1 MILAVDIG
9 NTNIVLGAIEGE
21 KILFLERMATDRSA
35 TEMEYLVRI
44 RSVLADKC
52 IDLVGLNTRNGARA
66 QIWLDVQGGNQE
78 WKLTRTELNVMLFL
92 YNNPAYDRAADIVSH
107 RGIAKSHVS
116 LSVASLE
123 EKGLLRRR
131 YSELDRR
138 TAHLELLEQG
148 QRIAAQAREKQVQ
161 YFSALYRGVSPE
173 ELEIWKNITQKV
185 WDNIKKLETAEEF
198 L

>member
-1 MILAVDIG
+1 MHF
-9 NTNIVLGAIEGE
+9 GAQYNY
-21 KILFLERMATDRSA
+21 FDTMASA
-35 TEMEYLVRI
+35 KKSYSRLLDPICQEWNL
-44 RSVLADKC
+44 
-52 IDLVGLNTRNGARA
+52 TRNE
-66 QIWLDVQGGNQE
+66 LD
-78 WKLTRTELNVMLFL
+78 VMLFL
-92 YNNPAYDRAADIVSH
+92 YNNPEFDRAADIVSH

-116 LSVASLE
+116 LSVANLE

-173 ELEIWKNITQKV
+173 ELEIWQNITQKV
-185 WDNIKKLETAEEF
+185 WDNIKNLEIAEEIV
-198 L
+198 

>member
-1 MILAVDIG
+1 MHFAAEFDYFE
-9 NTNIVLGAIEGE
+9 A
-21 KILFLERMATDRSA
+21 MASA
-35 TEMEYLVRI
+35 RKSYAKL
-44 RSVLADKC
+44 
-52 IDLVGLNTRNGARA
+52 
-66 QIWLDVQGGNQE
+66 LDPICQE
-78 WKLTRTELNVMLFL
+78 WKLTRNELDIMLFL
-92 YNNPAYDRAADIVSH
+92 YNNPAYDRAADIVSR

-131 YSELDRR
+131 FSEQDRR

-185 WDNIKKLETAEEF
+185 WDNIKNLENAADF
-198 L
+198 S

>member
-1 MILAVDIG
+1 
-9 NTNIVLGAIEGE
+9 
-21 KILFLERMATDRSA
+21 
-35 TEMEYLVRI
+35 
-44 RSVLADKC
+44 
-52 IDLVGLNTRNGARA
+52 
-66 QIWLDVQGGNQE
+66 
-78 WKLTRTELNVMLFL
+78 MLFL

-131 YSELDRR
+131 FSEQDRR

-185 WDNIKKLETAEEF
+185 WDNIKNLENAADF
-198 L
+198 S

>member
-1 MILAVDIG
+1 MHFSAEFNYFDAMASAQKSYAKL
-9 NTNIVLGAIEGE
+9 
-21 KILFLERMATDRSA
+21 LEP
-35 TEMEYLVRI
+35 I
-44 RSVLADKC
+44 C
-52 IDLVGLNTRNGARA
+52 
-66 QIWLDVQGGNQE
+66 QE
-78 WKLTRTELNVMLFL
+78 WKLTRTELNVIVFL
-92 YNNPAYDRAADIVSH
+92 YNNPGYDRAADIVAH

-161 YFSALYRGVSPE
+161 YFSALYRGVAPE

>member
-1 MILAVDIG
+1 MHLSTEFDYFEA
-9 NTNIVLGAIEGE
+9 
-21 KILFLERMATDRSA
+21 MASAKRSYSRL
-35 TEMEYLVRI
+35 MEPICQKWEL
-44 RSVLADKC
+44 
-52 IDLVGLNTRNGARA
+52 TRNE
-66 QIWLDVQGGNQE
+66 LDI
-78 WKLTRTELNVMLFL
+78 LLYL
-92 YNNPAYDRAADIVSH
+92 YNNPEYDRAADIVAH

>member
-1 MILAVDIG
+1 MHLSTEFDYFEA
-9 NTNIVLGAIEGE
+9 
-21 KILFLERMATDRSA
+21 MASA
-35 TEMEYLVRI
+35 RKSYTKLMEPTCQEWEL
-44 RSVLADKC
+44 
-52 IDLVGLNTRNGARA
+52 TRNE
-66 QIWLDVQGGNQE
+66 LDVI
-78 WKLTRTELNVMLFL
+78 LFL
-92 YNNPAYDRAADIVSH
+92 YNNPGYDRAADIVSR